1 VIYSLQALR
10 ALALSAGFPDPD
22 LAAAVA
28 MAESGGDSCARG
40 DPKTASDCSDPGA
53 PSTSFGL
60 WQIHVPAHPEVD
72 ASRLFDP
79 AYNAAAALSIS
90 ANGTN
95 WTPWTMYTNG
105 KYAQY
110 LGAGSGIATAGASSL
125 GPVLALGV
133 LLAAAAAGPTIRARI
148 GRI

>member
-1 VIYSLQALR
+1 MILSLQALR
-10 ALALSAGFPDPD
+10 VLAASAGFPDPA

-28 MAESGGDSCARG
+28 MAESGGDTCARG
-40 DPKTASDCSDPGA
+40 DPKTPTDCEDLGG

-79 AYNAAAALSIS
+79 AYNASAALAIS
-90 ANGTN
+90 RGGTD
-95 WTPWTMYTNG
+95 WTPWTAYNTG

-110 LGAGSGIATAGASSL
+110 YAGVGGLSLAGASSL
-125 GPVLALGV
+125 GPVLVLGV
-133 LLAAAAAGPTIRARI
+133 VLAGVAAAPALRARL
-148 GRI
+148 GR